1 MSGGIMMKLRGLKR
15 GLAILLS
22 IVMVVGLLPGVGTMK
37 VSAAEGEETA
47 AGVTFTALDGNP
59 EGFNGGNDERYHNLF
74 DGTATTKWC
83 CEFINPSYVIFKA
96 SQPIYVSGYT
106 IWTGN
111 DTGEDPG
118 RNPTEWTLSACNDY
132 DETNKSGGTWQA
144 IDTVTDGRLREEN
157 LADTT
162 FTIPET
168 KTAYRYFKLN
178 ITSINYA
185 NTMQLGELAL
195 SYRAKSCA
203 THDWA
208 YTRTVAPTCTE
219 DGYDVETCSN
229 CGQVQHTN
237 QKPALGH
244 TFENGSCTVCG
255 SGKVQF
261 TATAGTDGVSES
273 EDYAMLLDKKY
284 SSIDEN
290 DYSKWCVVPYREN
303 TYIIF
308 AASDPINVK
317 GYTIVT
323 GDDNEEYGGRNPK
336 NWTLYGCNDPE
347 ANSESGRYSGSW
359 HIIHSVSDDTVLQ
372 DKNCTPYK
380 FTLDAPTEKKYQYFM
395 LEITD
400 IKDQGAGV
408 MQMSEFILD
417 YSTCEHNW
425 VKTETTIP
433 PTCTE
438 GGYDVYQCTICQET
452 NNVANGT
459 PVTEHTFENGKCT
472 VCGSRKQ
479 AQFTATAGTAGA
491 SSNEDYPMLLDKKYS
506 STDENDYS
514 KWCVDP
520 YSGGTYIIFAA
531 SDPIIV
537 KGYTIVTGNDNE
549 EENGRNPKSWTLYGC
564 NDPEA
569 NSADGRDSS
578 SWQIIHSV
586 SDDTVLQD
594 KNYTPYTFTLDA
606 PTAAKYQYFKLEI
619 TEIQGQSKNVMQMSE
634 FILDYS
640 YCEHNWVK
648 TETTIPPTC
657 TEGGYDVYQC
667 SICHATNNV
676 ANGSTA
682 EHTWVKGESVAPT
695 CAEDG
700 YTPQTCSNCG
710 ATQKTGIIPAPGHD
724 FDNRQCTRCGVSD
737 TALSRPKGDGTV
749 ESPYRI
755 STVGELTWFAG
766 LVNGTLDGAARNTS
780 ANAVLTT
787 DIDFGNN
794 NFAAIGTEAYPFSGT
809 FDGSGHTI
817 TVNQNGSSDVALF
830 GYLGNCTVKNLTVTG
845 TIRTTEKFAAGI
857 AMQTKTGT
865 TATVENCVS
874 NVTIESSIDG
884 DGTHGGLIGMPQ
896 GAVNINNC
904 AFTGAINGA
913 STDSCGGMIGYAK
926 GNVTIKNSYIAAT
939 FNLNETSCHTFSR
952 NFATWVKLENCYYL
966 NALGEVPANATQLT
980 SEQFSSGEAAYRL
993 QGEQTEAV
1001 WGQTLGENGDPYPV
1015 LGGMKVYK
1023 NDTYR
1028 CPGNRTVVQSEYS
1041 NTEKP
1046 AVYLEHDMKEVEA
1059 KAETCTEAGNIAY
1072 WVCAY
1077 EEGVYY
1083 TDEGRTGTH
1092 KTVVIPASG
1101 HEMRDDGVCS
1111 KCGIDIPYLSC
1122 DSDGRNWTTST
1133 CSGAIPVT
1141 SEDTQWGA
1149 SDAESWYVARGT
1161 VTIDNRVTVKGTVH
1175 LILADN
1181 CNLTINGGINVT
1193 NGGYGS
1199 RPNENN
1205 QFSIYAQSDGNQ
1217 MGCLTIP
1224 KPSSSNADAG
1234 IGGDSLCWSGKI
1246 TINGGNISSES
1257 YSSGAGIGGGRGY
1270 YGDVTINGG
1279 KVTAASSF
1287 GAGIG
1292 HGSSAPGGRGGVVI
1306 NGGAVTASSENGAGI
1321 GGVSGGSGKVTI
1333 KGGVITATSVN
1344 EVGIG
1349 GCDGDGTVTITGSPV
1364 IFASSISDQSG
1375 KENHT
1380 WGGII
1385 FEGDSGKVYGTLAT
1399 VDADFTIPSG
1409 KILAVAKGE
1418 TISIAENRTLTNEGT
1433 IYNSGTFTGAV
1444 TNNGTIHNTGTFDGE
1459 LGGTVSH
1466 YTIAPTGN
1474 DRCPSVD
1481 LSLKVNGEDFT
1492 GTVTY
1497 ALVNQDSNVTVDGS
1511 TLNATDLNVLGDT
1524 IPVTATFTVDEIVM
1538 TRTENIGKMNLHDF
1552 PDEFDVNGFKV
1563 CSGCKE
1569 TIYQPAEIVNE
1580 IHHPE
1585 LIDDYSGYYA
1595 IENAGQ
1601 LCWFAGLVNGTLDG
1615 VARNTS
1621 ANAVLAT
1628 DIDFGNTNFVAIG
1641 TESYPFSGTFDGNG
1655 HTITV
1660 NQNGSSDVALFGY
1673 LGNSTV
1679 KNLTVTGTIAT
1690 TTSKFAAGIAMQTA
1704 SGTTAT
1710 VENCVSDVTIES
1722 NIDGDGIHAGLI
1734 GVSFGAVNINNCAF
1748 TGAINGASTDSC
1760 GGMVGF
1766 AKGAVTIKNSYIA
1779 ATFTLNSKSCHT
1791 FCRQFA
1797 DTDFVTLTNCYYL
1810 NALGVVPANA
1820 TQLTSEQ
1827 FSSGEAAY
1835 RLQGEQ
1841 TEAVWG
1847 QTLGENGDP
1856 YPVLGG
1862 MKVYKNET
1870 TGCIQITYSNTQLD
1884 PVNADHTDS
1893 DSNGVCDTCGAKI
1906 AYIITGRILDEAGQT
1921 INGDMQGLANYK
1933 PEEKVTLTAPVIA
1946 GYNFIGWYAYA
1957 SESPFYTGDN
1967 LCTSRTYTFTAE
1979 EDRDL
1984 VAVYKAIG
1992 SAELTISGGKDF
2004 TINGAK
2010 KTTDVTTSYP
2020 MGSQITVVCN
2030 DSDFGYWKNSAGMVV
2045 SRNQSYTFTV
2055 TGKESISAVFNT
2067 IAENQVT
2074 VVFES
2079 SYGQV
2084 IARDQYASDAAITDP
2099 GLPFRYGYTALG
2111 WDYNGDGSYDAEAD
2125 TFAKALERGFDSPEK
2140 LVTILP
2146 VYQLNNVTYKITVEG
2161 GTGAGIYKQNDVVTV
2176 EANAASEGMKF
2187 SHWVD
2192 KAGTILSYN
2201 EKYQFYAAK
2210 DITVTAV
2217 YVADTTE
2224 VEAKGTTEIIDM
2236 SADTANGKLTFVSM
2250 STVPEGCTINKA
2262 GIIATNIEG
2271 VGTSGD
2277 GFNADTA
2284 AYVRGNAWTGNA
2296 YRFTW
2301 TKSKVASNET
2311 WYVRAHLVYTDA
2323 EGNVHTV
2330 YGDMVSQTMPASN
2343 QQ

>member
-1 MSGGIMMKLRGLKR
+1 M
-15 GLAILLS
+15 AILLS

-59 EGFNGGNDERYHNLF
+59 EGFNEGNDERYHNLF

-111 DTGEDPG
+111 DTGENPG

-132 DETNKSGGTWQA
+132 DETNKSGGTWQT
-144 IDTVTDGRLREEN
+144 IDTVTDGGLRKEN

-168 KTAYRYFKLN
+168 ETTYRYFKLN
-178 ITSINYA
+178 ITRIDYA

-195 SYRAKSCA
+195 SYRAKSCE

-273 EDYAMLLDKKY
+273 EGYAMLLDKKY
-284 SSIDEN
+284 SSTDIA
-290 DYSKWCVVPYREN
+290 DYSKWCVDHYHGDA
-303 TYIIF
+303 YIIF

-336 NWTLYGCNDPE
+336 NWTLYGCNAPE
-347 ANSESGRYSGSW
+347 ANSESGRDSG
-359 HIIHSVSDDTVLQ
+359 
-372 DKNCTPYK
+372 
-380 FTLDAPTEKKYQYFM
+380 
-395 LEITD
+395 
-400 IKDQGAGV
+400 
-408 MQMSEFILD
+408 
-417 YSTCEHNW
+417 
-425 VKTETTIP
+425 
-433 PTCTE
+433 
-438 GGYDVYQCTICQET
+438 
-452 NNVANGT
+452 
-459 PVTEHTFENGKCT
+459 
-472 VCGSRKQ
+472 
-479 AQFTATAGTAGA
+479 
-491 SSNEDYPMLLDKKYS
+491 
-506 STDENDYS
+506 
-514 KWCVDP
+514 
-520 YSGGTYIIFAA
+520 
-531 SDPIIV
+531 
-537 KGYTIVTGNDNE
+537 
-549 EENGRNPKSWTLYGC
+549 
-564 NDPEA
+564 
-569 NSADGRDSS
+569 

-594 KNYTPYTFTLDA
+594 MNYTPYTFTLDA
-606 PTAAKYQYFKLEI
+606 PTATKYQYFKLEI
-619 TEIQGQSKNVMQMSE
+619 TEIQDQNACVMQMSE

-710 ATQKTGIIPAPGHD
+710 ATQKTGIIPALGHD

-952 NFATWVKLENCYYL
+952 DFATWVKLENCYYL
-966 NALGEVPANATQLT
+966 NALGE
-980 SEQFSSGEAAYRL
+980 
-993 QGEQTEAV
+993 
-1001 WGQTLGENGDPYPV
+1001 
-1015 LGGMKVYK
+1015 
-1023 NDTYR
+1023 
-1028 CPGNRTVVQSEYS
+1028 
-1041 NTEKP
+1041 
-1046 AVYLEHDMKEVEA
+1046 
-1059 KAETCTEAGNIAY
+1059 
-1072 WVCAY
+1072 
-1077 EEGVYY
+1077 
-1083 TDEGRTGTH
+1083 
-1092 KTVVIPASG
+1092 
-1101 HEMRDDGVCS
+1101 
-1111 KCGIDIPYLSC
+1111 
-1122 DSDGRNWTTST
+1122 
-1133 CSGAIPVT
+1133 
-1141 SEDTQWGA
+1141 
-1149 SDAESWYVARGT
+1149 
-1161 VTIDNRVTVKGTVH
+1161 
-1175 LILADN
+1175 
-1181 CNLTINGGINVT
+1181 
-1193 NGGYGS
+1193 
-1199 RPNENN
+1199 
-1205 QFSIYAQSDGNQ
+1205 
-1217 MGCLTIP
+1217 
-1224 KPSSSNADAG
+1224 
-1234 IGGDSLCWSGKI
+1234 
-1246 TINGGNISSES
+1246 
-1257 YSSGAGIGGGRGY
+1257 
-1270 YGDVTINGG
+1270 
-1279 KVTAASSF
+1279 
-1287 GAGIG
+1287 
-1292 HGSSAPGGRGGVVI
+1292 
-1306 NGGAVTASSENGAGI
+1306 
-1321 GGVSGGSGKVTI
+1321 
-1333 KGGVITATSVN
+1333 
-1344 EVGIG
+1344 
-1349 GCDGDGTVTITGSPV
+1349 
-1364 IFASSISDQSG
+1364 
-1375 KENHT
+1375 
-1380 WGGII
+1380 
-1385 FEGDSGKVYGTLAT
+1385 
-1399 VDADFTIPSG
+1399 
-1409 KILAVAKGE
+1409 
-1418 TISIAENRTLTNEGT
+1418 
-1433 IYNSGTFTGAV
+1433 
-1444 TNNGTIHNTGTFDGE
+1444 
-1459 LGGTVSH
+1459 
-1466 YTIAPTGN
+1466 
-1474 DRCPSVD
+1474 
-1481 LSLKVNGEDFT
+1481 
-1492 GTVTY
+1492 
-1497 ALVNQDSNVTVDGS
+1497 
-1511 TLNATDLNVLGDT
+1511 
-1524 IPVTATFTVDEIVM
+1524 
-1538 TRTENIGKMNLHDF
+1538 
-1552 PDEFDVNGFKV
+1552 
-1563 CSGCKE
+1563 
-1569 TIYQPAEIVNE
+1569 
-1580 IHHPE
+1580 
-1585 LIDDYSGYYA
+1585 
-1595 IENAGQ
+1595 
-1601 LCWFAGLVNGTLDG
+1601 
-1615 VARNTS
+1615 
-1621 ANAVLAT
+1621 
-1628 DIDFGNTNFVAIG
+1628 
-1641 TESYPFSGTFDGNG
+1641 
-1655 HTITV
+1655 
-1660 NQNGSSDVALFGY
+1660 
-1673 LGNSTV
+1673 
-1679 KNLTVTGTIAT
+1679 
-1690 TTSKFAAGIAMQTA
+1690 
-1704 SGTTAT
+1704 
-1710 VENCVSDVTIES
+1710 
-1722 NIDGDGIHAGLI
+1722 
-1734 GVSFGAVNINNCAF
+1734 
-1748 TGAINGASTDSC
+1748 
-1760 GGMVGF
+1760 
-1766 AKGAVTIKNSYIA
+1766 
-1779 ATFTLNSKSCHT
+1779 
-1791 FCRQFA
+1791 
-1797 DTDFVTLTNCYYL
+1797 
-1810 NALGVVPANA
+1810 VPANA

-2067 IAENQVT
+2067 IAKNQVT

-2125 TFAKALERGFDSPEK
+2125 TFAKALERGFDSPEN